1 MADSPIFRAAR
12 KIVLRGQPFMSTPEW
27 DATLYTAKHSFVYEF
42 GRELVALLAPQK
54 GERILDLGC
63 GSGQLTQAIAE
74 SGARVTGL
82 DSSASMIDRARG
94 DYPELSFVLADAK
107 DFYFE
112 EPFDAV
118 FSNAALHWVKPPE
131 KVIERV
137 AKCLRPGG
145 RFVAELGGKGNVRGI
160 FDAAEAAGRELTGRE
175 VGNVNYFP
183 SIAEYSTI
191 LESFGLEVRQAWL
204 FDRPTK
210 LEDGENGLRNWL
222 TMFGEKTFGAIPDD
236 VRSVWIER
244 TQQKA
249 RTSLFRDGSWYADY
263 RRLRVIGVR
272 T

>member
-1 MADSPIFRAAR
+1 
-12 KIVLRGQPFMSTPEW
+12 MSTPQW
-27 DATLYTAKHSFVYEF
+27 DATLYTAKHSFVYEY
-42 GRELVALLAPQK
+42 GRELVVLLAPQS

-82 DSSASMIDRARG
+82 DNSTSMIDKARRE
-94 DYPELSFVLADAK
+94 YPDLPFVLADAK
-107 DFYFE
+107 EFSFD
-112 EPFDAV
+112 EPLDAV

-131 KVIERV
+131 KVIECV
-137 AKCLRPGG
+137 AKCLRSGG
-145 RFVAELGGKGNVRGI
+145 RFVAEFGGKGNVRGI

-175 VGNVNYFP
+175 VRNVNYFP
-183 SIAEYSTI
+183 SVAEYSKI

-222 TMFGEKTFGAIPDD
+222 TMFGEKTFGPMPDD
-236 VRSVWIER
+236 VRSEWIER

-249 RTSLFRDGSWYADY
+249 RVSLFRDGNWYADY
-263 RRLRVIGVR
+263 RRLRVIAIQ

>member
-1 MADSPIFRAAR
+1 MN
-12 KIVLRGQPFMSTPEW
+12 TPEW
-27 DATLYTAKHSFVYEF
+27 DAGLYKAKHSFVYEY
-42 GRELVALLAPQK
+42 GRELVALLAPQRC
-54 GERILDLGC
+54 ERILDLGC

-82 DSSASMIDRARG
+82 DNSATMIDTARRE
-94 DYPELSFVLADAK
+94 YPELCFVLGDAK
-107 DFYFE
+107 DFSFD

-131 KVIERV
+131 KVIECV
-137 AKCLRPGG
+137 ARCLGPGG
-145 RFVAELGGKGNVRGI
+145 RFVAELGGKGNVQCI

-175 VGNVNYFP
+175 VRNVHYYP
-183 SIAEYSTI
+183 SVAEYSTI
-191 LESFGLEVRQAWL
+191 LESRGLEVRQAWL

-222 TMFGEKTFGAIPDD
+222 TMFGEKTFGALPDD
-236 VRSVWIER
+236 VRSQWIER
-244 TQQKA
+244 IQQKA

-263 RRLRVIGVR
+263 RRLRIVAIR